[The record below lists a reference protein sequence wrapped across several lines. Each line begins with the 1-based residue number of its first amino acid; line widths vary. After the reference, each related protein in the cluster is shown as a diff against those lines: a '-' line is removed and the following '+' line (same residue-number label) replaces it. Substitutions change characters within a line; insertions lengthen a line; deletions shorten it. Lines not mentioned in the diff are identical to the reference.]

1 MSAAFSANCKS
12 LSSSHPYIPNTAETA
27 RLTRS
32 RGVLFALYQLTT
44 TSNQHELPTKQHTNQ
59 ARRSRS
65 VSPWIRLVMRHLHSR
80 RRSSRSHRRSSRPP
94 SRLTPLPSSR
104 KSRPRRDLRPLRR
117 KRLDPHNHTTLS
129 SGIQGSLPN
138 ALAYMT
144 ATVEDVGPCLLP
156 RAENGRVD
164 SWSEDGTMSK

>member
-65 VSPWIRLVMRHLHSR
+65 VSPWIRLIMRHLHSR
-80 RRSSRSHRRSSRPP
+80 RRSSRSHRCSSRPP
-94 SRLTPLPSSR
+94 SRPHPSSSR
-104 KSRPRRDLRPLRR
+104 KPPSRRGFRPIRR
-117 KRLDPHNHTTLS
+117 KCLDPQQPHH
-129 SGIQGSLPN
+129 
-138 ALAYMT
+138 ALLRYSRQ
-144 ATVEDVGPCLLP
+144 PP
-156 RAENGRVD
+156 QRASVHDRHRRK
-164 SWSEDGTMSK
+164 T